1 MPFARHS
8 LQCSERGRVRYNL
21 AMRKLILLRHAK
33 SNWDDET
40 LSDHD
45 RPLAARGE
53 RDAPRMGVLLA
64 QKQLIPDLIIS
75 STACRARSTAHAVAE
90 SAGFD
95 GRLIE
100 TESLY
105 HSSPGQILS
114 VLNREAS
121 DESCVMLVGHNPGM
135 EMLASSL
142 AGSYQVFPTAAIGVF
157 ECDVMDWSSFDL
169 GDPVHLIG
177 LWRPKEI

>member
-1 MPFARHS
+1 MV
-8 LQCSERGRVRYNL
+8 GVRYNL
-21 AMRKLILLRHAK
+21 VMRKLILLRHAK
-33 SNWDDET
+33 SDWDDET

-45 RPLAARGE
+45 RPLAARGI
-53 RDAPRMGVLLA
+53 RDAPRMGLLLA
-64 QKQLIPDLIIS
+64 EKQLIPDLIIS
-75 STACRARSTAHAVAE
+75 STACRARTTAHAVAE
-90 SAGFD
+90 SGGFD
-95 GRLIE
+95 ARLME

-105 HSSPGQILS
+105 HSSPGQIIS

-142 AGSYQVFPTAAIGVF
+142 AGSYQVFPTAAIGAF
-157 ECDVMDWSSFDL
+157 DCDVMDWGSFDL
-169 GDPVHLIG
+169 GDPVRLIG